1 MDCEDK
7 FLLNCM
13 IMAPKIRVSFN
24 CVAIRQTMQAIAKQ
38 QERCL
43 LSTAKETVKL
53 AYFYSKRRL

>member
-1 MDCEDK
+1 
-7 FLLNCM
+7 M
-13 IMAPKIRVSFN
+13 IMAPKKTVSFN

-38 QERCL
+38 QERRL